1 MNRLAPSILFLLLG
15 IAAPCRGQSAADLSA
30 KYPVVAAYEV
40 RPGIMMTP
48 SYASDGQVCEMMLE
62 RHTAVT
68 KTKTTMNFGLPLS
81 KELVNEI
88 VDELV
93 PPSER
98 GKELTDFKNWLGTTI
113 EGGFITTDHAYENVV
128 VRVYG
133 ITRPEPGGDIVVTIT
148 WRKRTCSG
156 AQQPAARLQ
165 KPTADAQTVSQKD
178 GRHLQIPFVASSK
191 PK

>member
-1 MNRLAPSILFLLLG
+1 MI
-15 IAAPCRGQSAADLSA
+15 
-30 KYPVVAAYEV
+30 
-40 RPGIMMTP
+40 
-48 SYASDGQVCEMMLE
+48 LE

-113 EGGFITTDHAYENVV
+113 DGGFITTDHAYENVV

-133 ITRPEPGGDIVVTIT
+133 ITRPEPGGDMLVTIT
-148 WRKRTCSG
+148 WRRRVCSG
-156 AQQPAARLQ
+156 PQQPAASLL
-165 KPTADAQTVSQKD
+165 KPKVDTQTVNQKD
-178 GRHLQIPFVASSK
+178 GSHLQIPVVASSK
-191 PK
+191 AKQ